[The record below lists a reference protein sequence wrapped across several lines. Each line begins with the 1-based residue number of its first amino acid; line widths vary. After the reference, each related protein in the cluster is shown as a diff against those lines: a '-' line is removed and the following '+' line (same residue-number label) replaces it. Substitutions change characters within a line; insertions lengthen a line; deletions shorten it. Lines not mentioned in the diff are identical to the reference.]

1 MKYDL
6 HIHSKYSGDSFL
18 SPAAIIKIA
27 KYKGL
32 QGVAITDHGTIRG
45 GLEAQKINKDKDF
58 EVIVG
63 AEIKTEYGDILGLFL
78 QNEIVSTKF
87 NEVIAAIKA
96 QNGISVLAHPY
107 RHYKQPEIII
117 DKVDLIE
124 GFNAR
129 SKKIHNGK
137 SYNLANKYKKPM
149 VAGSDA
155 HLFWEIGRG
164 ITTVNHEMREA
175 ININDIQIE
184 GHSSCYYFVHGLSV
198 LTEKIRFYLNI

>member
-1 MKYDL
+1 M
-6 HIHSKYSGDSFL
+6 
-18 SPAAIIKIA
+18 SPAAIISIA

-45 GLEAQKINKDKDF
+45 GLEAQKINSDKDF

-63 AEIKTEYGDILGLFL
+63 AEIKTEYGDIIGLFL
-78 QNEIVSTKF
+78 QEEITSTSF
-87 NEVIAAIKA
+87 NEVIGAIKA
-96 QNGISVLAHPY
+96 QNGLSILAHPY
-107 RHYKQPEIII
+107 RHYKDPEGVI

-129 SKKIHNGK
+129 SKKIHNVK
-137 SYNLANKYKKPM
+137 SYNLANKCGKPM

-164 ITTVNHEMREA
+164 TTIVNHEMREA
-175 ININDIQIE
+175 ININDLQIE
-184 GHSSCYYFVHGLSV
+184 GHSSSYYFVHGLSV
-198 LTEKIRFYLNI
+198 LTEKIRFYLKI